1 MMGMQIRLYPTK
13 VQLEQIKNHIDTSRF
28 VYNHMLARRLEA
40 YKTDQTT
47 IGKYDLMQLATAMKH
62 TEEYD
67 WLKNVHSQTLQTSIL
82 NLDTA
87 FKNFYRKV
95 KQGNGPKGFPRFKSK
110 KNPLQSFQYPQG
122 VHANSAYSKLYLPK
136 IGYVKCRGYRS
147 ELTGNIKT
155 VTIKVSSSGRVSASL
170 LIAYEPI
177 VQPNTNTNYIGLDV
191 GTNKFVTDST
201 GVLHQPLDLT
211 RPVARIKHLQKMLA
225 NMITHA
231 KNKQGISKYDEL
243 VLSNNV
249 IRTQSAIAKQFEHIT
264 NKRDNY
270 VHHIANKYLQYR
282 IVYVEDLNIRD
293 MLKSTV
299 GTEDNPNYQ
308 SRQDARLHNLVSRQA
323 WGKFFTVLE
332 YKLARRKSGLV
343 RVPPAYTSQMCSSCG
358 AIDKKS
364 RNRESYTCTSCGHHA
379 DADVNAAMNIAHIG
393 RTQILAVDTA

>member
-1 MMGMQIRLYPTK
+1 MGMQIKLYPTK
-13 VQLEQIKNHIDTSRF
+13 VQLQNIKNHIDTSRF
-28 VYNHMLARRLEA
+28 IYNHMLAKRLEA
-40 YKTDQTT
+40 YQVDKTT
-47 IGKYDLMQLATAMKH
+47 IGKYDLMQLATSMKH

-67 WLKNVHSQTLQTSIL
+67 WLQDVHSQTLQRSIH

-87 FKNFYRKV
+87 FKNFYRRV
-95 KQGNGPKGFPRFKSK
+95 KQGHGPNGFPRFKSR

-122 VHANSAYSKLYLPK
+122 VHPNSAYSKIYLPK
-136 IGYVKCRGYRS
+136 IGYVKCRGYRK
-147 ELTGNIKT
+147 ELNGPIKT
-155 VTIKVSSSGRVSASL
+155 VTIKVSNSGRVSASL
-170 LIAYEPI
+170 LIDYTPI
-177 VQPNTNTNYIGLDV
+177 TQPNTNANYIGLDV

-201 GVLHQPLDLT
+201 GVMHLPLDLT
-211 RPVARIKHLQKMLA
+211 NQVTRIKHLQKMLA

-231 KNKQGISKYDEL
+231 KTKQGVSKYSEL

-249 IRTQSAIAKQFEHIT
+249 IRVQSAIAKQFEHIT

-282 IVYVEDLNIRD
+282 VVYVEDLNIQD

-299 GTEDNPNYQ
+299 GTEDHPNYQ
-308 SRQDARLHNLVSRQA
+308 SRQDTRLHNLVARQA

-364 RNRESYTCTSCGHHA
+364 RNKESYTCTTCGHHA
-379 DADVNAAMNIAHIG
+379 DADVNAAINIAHIG
-393 RTQILAVDTA
+393 RTQILAVNAA